1 MNKIDDKRVFIIDH
15 KIELTLF
22 LLRNIYPNLYRDAGE
37 NYIRF
42 LLKKLLHVHVAS

>member
-1 MNKIDDKRVFIIDH
+1 MKKEEIKREFIADNR
-15 KIELTLF
+15 IELALF

-42 LLKKLLHVHVAS
+42 LLKKLLHVQVAS